1 MCYWV
6 NDNNRMMTRVLY
18 GVFRVGGGRMV
29 AGGGGMVMGCGGR
42 NMAVRLASGVD
53 DEPVSSVATDVR
65 ETLRSN
71 TGAGYM
77 SMGYP
82 AARKMMHEHANMVD
96 VYGDGTGCLNV
107 EHVFPESMFKDDI
120 RKSVMRADLHN
131 LFMCS
136 RRLNTFR
143 KNFRYVTPEQYAAGG
158 GGGKIIDAWGNNISS
173 ATEVFRR
180 SGNLMAVNGR
190 RRMFVPMDRSRGKV
204 ARALAYFVVRYDYA
218 HRLNAIIDPR
228 TLIEWNRT
236 HPVDDDEYLKNV
248 VCYIH
253 QGNLNPFIMNPGMV
267 EHAFSDMVDGM
278 GCVKLGT
285 RKWDTGVDTFHTI
298 DHLVGRLRIADRDN
312 KRLVRTLNT
321 LRK

>member
-1 MCYWV
+1 
-6 NDNNRMMTRVLY
+6 
-18 GVFRVGGGRMV
+18 
-29 AGGGGMVMGCGGR
+29 
-42 NMAVRLASGVD
+42 
-53 DEPVSSVATDVR
+53 
-65 ETLRSN
+65 
-71 TGAGYM
+71 
-77 SMGYP
+77 
-82 AARKMMHEHANMVD
+82 MHAHANMVD

-120 RKSVMRADLHN
+120 RRSVMRSDLHN

-158 GGGKIIDAWGNNISS
+158 GGGKIIDAWGNNILS

-204 ARALAYFVVRYDYA
+204 ARALAYFVVRYDYV

-285 RKWDTGVDTFHTI
+285 GKWDTDVDTFRTI